1 MLMFKLLLAI
11 IEQLHKMSRL
21 TPAFQAVTLSEPVD
35 TIMSVS
41 SVMGDTH
48 ANQLHLL
55 VLHQL
60 YKPYISGQ

>member
-1 MLMFKLLLAI
+1 
-11 IEQLHKMSRL
+11 MSRL